1 MIRPIWS
8 RLSKY
13 IFHHKVCGISAN
25 ALSHAGPQGLQQRSA
40 GNETPAMAGRKLAT
54 YAWDYALGTFCH
66 LKKNVNIS
74 AQSLS
79 KEEHKSLKLL
89 MLGISNRY
97 LFYKNKPMKVVPL
110 KSFSRHLSVLRPCDF
125 NFHIA
130 QTMIS
135 KSYSNILRLFN
146 CLKKKTLKEPEE

>member
-8 RLSKY
+8 RLPKY

-89 MLGISNRY
+89 MLGDTDKQQIP
-97 LFYKNKPMKVVPL
+97 FYKKQANESCAFEIL
-110 KSFSRHLSVLRPCDF
+110 FSSSI
-125 NFHIA
+125 HIA
-130 QTMIS
+130 S
-135 KSYSNILRLFN
+135 LRF
-146 CLKKKTLKEPEE
+146 